1 MVETANN
8 TTAIVKNGPENEI
21 YFEKAAAVI
30 PAPSEATPLIIT
42 TPPSPP

>member
-1 MVETANN
+1 MVEIANN
-8 TTAIVKNGPENEI
+8 TTAIVKNGPEKEI
-21 YFEKAAAVI
+21 YFENAAAVI